1 MIFTLKNKFINI
13 DNYNLKCAIGKRG
26 RRKNKREGDKFTPIG
41 TYRFISVYYR
51 KDRIN
56 KIKTNLE
63 KIVIKKNMGWC
74 DDPRSKDYNKEI
86 KFPFIYRAEKLYR
99 SDNIYD
105 IIIEIDYNK
114 HPTIKNRGSAIFI
127 HIAKRNYSPTKGC
140 IAMSKKDIK
149 FFLGKISKNDK
160 IKII

>member
-26 RRKNKREGDKFTPIG
+26 RKKNKREGDKFTPIG
-41 TYRFISVYYR
+41 TYRFIGVYYR

-56 KIKTNLE
+56 KLKTNLKKVLLRKAWDGAMTSGL
-63 KIVIKKNMGWC
+63 KITIKKL
-74 DDPRSKDYNKEI
+74 S
-86 KFPFIYRAEKLYR
+86 FPFNYRAEKLYR

-105 IIIEIDYNK
+105 IIIEINYNK
-114 HPTIKNRGSAIFI
+114 SPTIKNRGSAIFI

-140 IAMSKKDIK
+140 IAMSKNDIK
-149 FFLGKISKNDK
+149 FFLKKISKNDK

>member
-26 RRKNKREGDKFTPIG
+26 RRKNKREGDKFTPTG
-41 TYRFISVYYR
+41 TYRFIGVYYR

-56 KIKTNLE
+56 NLKTNLK
-63 KIVIKKNMGWC
+63 KIIIKKSMGWC
-74 DDPRSKDYNKEI
+74 DDIRSKDYNKRI
-86 KFPFIYRAEKLYR
+86 KFPFNYRAEKLYR

-114 HPTIKNRGSAIFI
+114 FPIIKKKGSAIFI
-127 HIAKRNYSPTKGC
+127 HIAKKSYSPTKGC
-140 IAMSKKDIK
+140 IAMSKKDIR
-149 FFLGKISKNDK
+149 FFLKKISKKDR
-160 IKII
+160 IRII

>member
-1 MIFTLKNKFINI
+1 MIFVLKNKFINI

-26 RRKNKREGDKFTPIG
+26 TKKNKREGDKFTPIG

-63 KIVIKKNMGWC
+63 KIVIKKNIGWC

-149 FFLGKISKNDK
+149 FFLEKISENDK

>member
-26 RRKNKREGDKFTPIG
+26 RRKNKREGDKFTPTG
-41 TYRFISVYYR
+41 TYRFIGVYYR

-56 KIKTNLE
+56 NLKTNLK
-63 KIVIKKNMGWC
+63 KIIIKKSMGWC
-74 DDPRSKDYNKEI
+74 DDIRSKDYNKRI
-86 KFPFIYRAEKLYR
+86 KFPFNYRAEKLYR

-114 HPTIKNRGSAIFI
+114 FPIIKKKGSAIFI
-127 HIAKRNYSPTKGC
+127 HIAKKKYSPTKGC

-149 FFLGKISKNDK
+149 FFLKKISKKDR
-160 IKII
+160 IRII

>member
-1 MIFTLKNKFINI
+1 MIFVLKNKFINI

-26 RRKNKREGDKFTPIG
+26 RKKNKREGDKFSPIG

-56 KIKTNLE
+56 KIKTNLK

-74 DDPRSKDYNKEI
+74 DDPRSKDYNK
-86 KFPFIYRAEKLYR
+86 
-99 SDNIYD
+99 
-105 IIIEIDYNK
+105 
-114 HPTIKNRGSAIFI
+114 HPTIKKRGSAIFI
-127 HIAKRNYSPTKGC
+127 HIANRNYSPTKGC

>member
-26 RRKNKREGDKFTPIG
+26 RRKNKREGDKFTPTG
-41 TYRFISVYYR
+41 TYRFIGVYYR

-56 KIKTNLE
+56 NLKTNLK
-63 KIVIKKNMGWC
+63 KIIIKKSMGWC
-74 DDPRSKDYNKEI
+74 DDIRSKDYNKRI
-86 KFPFIYRAEKLYR
+86 KFPFNYRAEKLYR

-114 HPTIKNRGSAIFI
+114 FPIIKKKGSAIFI
-127 HIAKRNYSPTKGC
+127 HIAKKRYSPTKGC
-140 IAMSKKDIK
+140 IAMSKKDIR
-149 FFLGKISKNDK
+149 FFLKKISKKDR
-160 IKII
+160 IRII

>member
-1 MIFTLKNKFINI
+1 MIFVLKNKFINI

-26 RRKNKREGDKFTPIG
+26 TKKNKREGDKFTPIG

>member
-1 MIFTLKNKFINI
+1 MIFVLKNKFINI
-13 DNYNLKCAIGKRG
+13 DNYNLKCALGKRG
-26 RRKNKREGDKFTPIG
+26 RKKNKREGDKFTPIG
-41 TYRFISVYYR
+41 TYRFIGVYYR

-56 KIKTNLE
+56 KIKTNL
-63 KIVIKKNMGWC
+63 KKKVIKTNMGWC
-74 DDPRSKDYNKEI
+74 DDSRSKDYNKEI
-86 KFPFIYRAEKLYR
+86 KFPFNYRAEKLYR

-105 IIIEIDYNK
+105 IIIEISYNK
-114 HPTIKNRGSAIFI
+114 HPTIKKRGSAIFI

-149 FFLGKISKNDK
+149 FFLKKISKDDK

>member
-26 RRKNKREGDKFTPIG
+26 TKKNKREGDKFTPIG

>member
-56 KIKTNLE
+56 KIKTNL
-63 KIVIKKNMGWC
+63 
-74 DDPRSKDYNKEI
+74 
-86 KFPFIYRAEKLYR
+86 
-99 SDNIYD
+99 
-105 IIIEIDYNK
+105 
-114 HPTIKNRGSAIFI
+114 
-127 HIAKRNYSPTKGC
+127 
-140 IAMSKKDIK
+140 
-149 FFLGKISKNDK
+149 
-160 IKII
+160 

>member
-26 RRKNKREGDKFTPIG
+26 TKKNKREGDKFTPIG

-63 KIVIKKNMGWC
+63 KIVIKKNIGWC

>member
-26 RRKNKREGDKFTPIG
+26 RRKNKREGDKFTPTG
-41 TYRFISVYYR
+41 TYRFIGVYYR

-56 KIKTNLE
+56 NLKTNLK
-63 KIVIKKNMGWC
+63 KIIIKKSMGWC
-74 DDPRSKDYNKEI
+74 DDIRSKDYNKRI
-86 KFPFIYRAEKLYR
+86 KFPFNYRAEKLYR

-114 HPTIKNRGSAIFI
+114 FPIIKKKGSAIFI
-127 HIAKRNYSPTKGC
+127 HIAKKKYSPTKGC
-140 IAMSKKDIK
+140 IAMSKKDIR
-149 FFLGKISKNDK
+149 FFLKKISKKDR
-160 IKII
+160 IRII